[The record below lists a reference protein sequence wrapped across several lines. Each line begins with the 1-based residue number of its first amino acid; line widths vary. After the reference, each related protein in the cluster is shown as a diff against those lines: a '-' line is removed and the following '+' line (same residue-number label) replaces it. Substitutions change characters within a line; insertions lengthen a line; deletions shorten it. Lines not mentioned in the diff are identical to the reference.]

1 MHMTVLENAHNSMTK
16 DIEAALSTRRCVQ
29 ANQEK
34 QLLENYHQKIFEK
47 TDRKLGVI
55 QISLKANKIS
65 RQESEKTTMFP
76 MKIYR
81 QNSPENPLKSAP
93 MSLSKQFH
101 SSQLRLRKGKP
112 FPDDALSYQNNCF
125 RSK

>member
-1 MHMTVLENAHNSMTK
+1 MDRETVAK
-16 DIEAALSTRRCVQ
+16 DKNNLLAFIEQ
-29 ANQEK
+29 G
-34 QLLENYHQKIFEK
+34 F
-47 TDRKLGVI
+47 D
-55 QISLKANKIS
+55 KIS

-76 MKIYR
+76 MRIYR

-112 FPDDALSYQNNCF
+112 FPDDALSYQNSCF